1 MSDVSVVMSVYD
13 EPEHVKK
20 TIESVLKQ
28 EGVSFEFVIVSD
40 GASDAVI
47 SAVNS
52 YLDDE
57 RVCFIKQK
65 NQGLTVAL
73 INGCKHATSPFIARI
88 DAGDVMHPTRLLSQA
103 NVLKNQEQIGIVSS
117 LVNIETVEGEFLYS
131 INHSAQELDAGLRAV
146 KGDALISPFHA
157 SVMFRR
163 SVYNCVGGYRAVFYF
178 TQDVDLSSRMI
189 EQANISVI
197 EEVLTKGIFSASG
210 ISGRYRHFQTSLCDV
225 IADANLLR
233 QAGKSDQELL
243 EQAEKLRPSNNT
255 RYNISETK
263 HEANNAKFD
272 AEYFLA
278 SVLSKNKSKSAKKYW
293 WRAFK
298 LKPMNL
304 KVWVLGL
311 LSLRHMR

>member
-1 MSDVSVVMSVYD
+1 M
-13 EPEHVKK
+13 
-20 TIESVLKQ
+20 
-28 EGVSFEFVIVSD
+28 
-40 GASDAVI
+40 
-47 SAVNS
+47 
-52 YLDDE
+52 
-57 RVCFIKQK
+57 
-65 NQGLTVAL
+65 
-73 INGCKHATSPFIARI
+73 
-88 DAGDVMHPTRLLSQA
+88 
-103 NVLKNQEQIGIVSS
+103 
-117 LVNIETVEGEFLYS
+117 
-131 INHSAQELDAGLRAV
+131 
-146 KGDALISPFHA
+146 
-157 SVMFRR
+157 
-163 SVYNCVGGYRAVFYF
+163 
-178 TQDVDLSSRMI
+178 
-189 EQANISVI
+189 
-197 EEVLTKGIFSASG
+197 
-210 ISGRYRHFQTSLCDV
+210 